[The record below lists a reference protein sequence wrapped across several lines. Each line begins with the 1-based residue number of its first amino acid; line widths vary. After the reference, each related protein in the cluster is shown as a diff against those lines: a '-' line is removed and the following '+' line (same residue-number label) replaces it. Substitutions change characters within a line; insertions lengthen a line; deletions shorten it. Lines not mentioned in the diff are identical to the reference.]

1 MNGIFE
7 KIKNFFGEIVQFIRR
22 FMGPDLSESELLED
36 EYNNDYFYRK
46 ISGFNELEPENR
58 RILDEAMQ
66 DVVHEE
72 SKMSI
77 EEALKAAK
85 KDKLSIK
92 STEKTNTKTKDIEPT
107 SKRTTP
113 IQNKNQQVS
122 KEPKSVDKD
131 R

>member
-7 KIKNFFGEIVQFIRR
+7 KIRNFLGEIVQFIRR

-77 EEALKAAK
+77 EEALKTAK

-92 STEKTNTKTKDIEPT
+92 STEKTNTKTKDTEPT

-113 IQNKNQQVS
+113 IQNKNQEVP